1 MLHKE
6 AKVKRAIPHIGK
18 SISSDKD
25 QIFHETLI
33 IFYKFVHFMPLFFI
47 YTDFLKAHNVSVN
60 KQHMNLNIPMKT
72 FSNHLS
78 K

>member
-1 MLHKE
+1 
-6 AKVKRAIPHIGK
+6 
-18 SISSDKD
+18 
-25 QIFHETLI
+25 
-33 IFYKFVHFMPLFFI
+33 MPLFFI

-78 K
+78 KESLFSIIEKIFKRRELYGEVSC

>member
-1 MLHKE
+1 
-6 AKVKRAIPHIGK
+6 
-18 SISSDKD
+18 
-25 QIFHETLI
+25 
-33 IFYKFVHFMPLFFI
+33 MPLFFI